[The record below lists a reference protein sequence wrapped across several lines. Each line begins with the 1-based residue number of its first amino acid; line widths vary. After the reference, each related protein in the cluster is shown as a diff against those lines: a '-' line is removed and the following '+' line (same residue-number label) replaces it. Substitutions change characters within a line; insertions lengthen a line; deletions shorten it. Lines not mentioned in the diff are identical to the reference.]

1 MPPGPQHNS
10 SLPVALPVGQALAQS
25 AAWSRL
31 AARLQ
36 ESNARFALVV
46 PLLPPALAAQLQPGP
61 LDEDGR
67 TWTLLA
73 ANAAVAAKLR
83 QWVPR
88 LDAALTAQGRQGSA
102 IRIRVQ
108 SR

>member
-1 MPPGPQHNS
+1 MPTGPQHNS

>member
-1 MPPGPQHNS
+1 MPA
-10 SLPVALPVGQALAQS
+10 ALPVGEALAQS

-36 ESNARFALVV
+36 ESNARFALVA
-46 PLLPPALAAQLQPGP
+46 PLLPAALAAQLQPGP
-61 LDEDGR
+61 LDEDGA

-83 QWVPR
+83 QWLPR
-88 LDAALTAQGRQGSA
+88 LDAALTDSGQEGSA